1 MGWTSLSMS
10 SHSHPSSFLSPTS
23 YCGHTPSLYNGD
35 HLPYVGSL
43 SMDLHWISVRPL
55 PWTLTVLERTNPS
68 VDSGPTDGTGTTP
81 DLGTDQLRDFVFI
94 IFPTQPHITDFN
106 IRVPIRRWNPL
117 TQHVSHFTICMLL
130 FIRKLNSLRDPAK
143 KIWRINIQ

>member
-1 MGWTSLSMS
+1 MEVAKLRVCFVAFRGREVLGYGMYVYPCLPILLPSFPPPPILVTPRPFITGIISLMS
-10 SHSHPSSFLSPTS
+10 VHFPGSP
-23 YCGHTPSLYNGD
+23 L
-35 HLPYVGSL
+35 
-43 SMDLHWISVRPL
+43 ISVRPL

-68 VDSGPTDGTGTTP
+68 VDTGPTDGTGTTP
-81 DLGTDQLRDFVFI
+81 DLGIDQLRDSVFI

-130 FIRKLNSLRDPAK
+130 CIY
-143 KIWRINIQ
+143 